1 MSEKTIEAIM
11 DALRRGCRVELYMLP
26 DGTLKIKTVTRK
38 DLKI

>member
-1 MSEKTIEAIM
+1 MSEKTIEAILT
-11 DALRRGCRVELYMLP
+11 ALQRGCRVELYMGP